1 MNTSNSISI
10 NEEAEKSGGME
21 VVSSCDDLILWRLAD
36 GREVIETNGEPVWE
50 NDDGFEDLRS
60 FIQTEKGGDR

>member
-1 MNTSNSISI
+1 MITSNSISI
-10 NEEAEKSGGME
+10 NEAAEKSGGME
-21 VVSSCDDLILWRLAD
+21 VVSSRDDLILWKLAD
-36 GREVIETNGEPVWE
+36 GREVIETNGETVWE